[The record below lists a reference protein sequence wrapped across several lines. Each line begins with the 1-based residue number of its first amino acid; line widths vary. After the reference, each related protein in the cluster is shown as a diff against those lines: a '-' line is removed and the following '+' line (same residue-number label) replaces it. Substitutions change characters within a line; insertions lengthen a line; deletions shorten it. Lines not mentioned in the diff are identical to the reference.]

1 MAKSFWQT
9 KQRIS
14 QTPTFKIKQPTDRR
28 YRFHISPRRSSRFSV
43 HRIESSLLKPIAP
56 WRASVERI
64 IFVARSVSLVE
75 QASKISK
82 FVGVDQ
88 SVWVCI
94 NVLITTRNR
103 ISKRTLV
110 VTHFLIKANC
120 HLRNTY
126 VICVIMETVTKYDA
140 QYLYAVK
147 RISCVGFLLDY

>member
-1 MAKSFWQT
+1 MCMGGTKCHDRRYLEIKIQWIKLTKSFWQT

-14 QTPTFKIKQPTDRR
+14 QNLIFKIKQPTDRR
-28 YRFHISPRRSSRFSV
+28 YRFHISPRRSFRFSV
-43 HRIESSLLKPIAP
+43 HRIISPQTHAIAP
-56 WRASVERI
+56 WRVSVERI

-103 ISKRTLV
+103 IPKRTLV

-120 HLRNTY
+120 HLRNIRT
-126 VICVIMETVTKYDA
+126 
-140 QYLYAVK
+140 
-147 RISCVGFLLDY
+147 